1 MERTCQASGEWS
13 GTAPTCNRMFLKTLI
28 TLSFHFS
35 LSLFYLNPF
44 FLSLTLSL
52 AVDCEGLTAPLS
64 GQVALNSTT
73 FQSVAAYECDS
84 GFNLE
89 GDMER
94 TCQASGEWSG
104 AAPTCNRMFPKMLI
118 TVCLSFSLFFLPY
131 LSFLSTFSLPVFSL
145 LPSLSLSLSP
155 PLSFPLSLSLSLSP

>member
-1 MERTCQASGEWS
+1 M
-13 GTAPTCNRMFLKTLI
+13 
-28 TLSFHFS
+28 
-35 LSLFYLNPF
+35 
-44 FLSLTLSL
+44 
-52 AVDCEGLTAPLS
+52 DCRGLTDPLN

-104 AAPTCNRMFPKMLI
+104 AAPTCNRMFPKTLI
-118 TVCLSFSLFFLPY
+118 TVIKFLIRFPLSHSLF
-131 LSFLSTFSLPVFSL
+131 
-145 LPSLSLSLSP
+145 LSP
-155 PLSFPLSLSLSLSP
+155 PLSLSLAVDCGGLTDPLNGQVALNSTTFQSVAAYECDSGFNLEGDTEQTCQASGEWSGTAPTCNCMFQKTLITMCSSS

>member
-1 MERTCQASGEWS
+1 MPSKWRVERSSSNLQSYVPENVNHCVLT
-13 GTAPTCNRMFLKTLI
+13 F
-28 TLSFHFS
+28 FS
-35 LSLFYLNPF
+35 HLNPF
-44 FLSLTLSL
+44 LPLSPSSPPLLV
-52 AVDCEGLTAPLS
+52 VDCGGLTDPLN

-104 AAPTCNRMFPKMLI
+104 TAPTCNRMCQKMLI
-118 TVCLSFSLFFLPY
+118 TLSFSF
-131 LSFLSTFSLPVFSL
+131 
-145 LPSLSLSLSP
+145 SLSLCTCNSKSP
-155 PLSFPLSLSLSLSP
+155 VARDLWSKTIQV